1 MTWNGRD
8 FARIMS
14 ELTDDC
20 PIALEYEAKYLT
32 RRGWWKHQR
41 EHLCAWF
48 YQLGTPGAYG
58 RKSRDMTAR
67 GAYNRF
73 QCAPGLLWLA
83 EALGE
88 STAVVAAAAEAA
100 GGVGRPAT
108 QCAAI
113 RRVIPWRRIEE
124 LAKQAEIE
132 ILKLHEKEG
141 RGWLLI

>member
-1 MTWNGRD
+1 MTWTGRE
-8 FARIMS
+8 FSQIMWN
-14 ELTDDC
+14 LTDDC
-20 PIALEYEAKYLT
+20 PIALEYEAKHLP

-41 EHLCAWF
+41 EHLCNWF
-48 YQLGTPGAYG
+48 YELDTPGAYG
-58 RKSRDMTAR
+58 RKSRNTAAR

-88 STAVVAAAAEAA
+88 STAVVRAAAEAA

-113 RRVIPWRRIEE
+113 RKVIPWRRIEQ
-124 LAKQAEIE
+124 LAKQAELE
-132 ILKLHEKEG
+132 IFT
-141 RGWLLI
+141 

>member
-1 MTWNGRD
+1 MSWNGRD
-8 FARIMS
+8 FAQIMWN
-14 ELTDDC
+14 LTDDC
-20 PIALEYEAKYLT
+20 PIALEYEAKHLS

-41 EHLCAWF
+41 EHLCHWF
-48 YQLGTPGAYG
+48 YELNTAGAYG
-58 RKSRDMTAR
+58 RKSRNASAR

-88 STAVVAAAAEAA
+88 STAVVRAAADAA

-113 RRVIPWRRIEE
+113 RRVIPWQRVEQ
-124 LAKQAEIE
+124 LAKQAELE
-132 ILKLHEKEG
+132 IFYTT
-141 RGWLLI
+141 